1 MKQVWRSL
9 SLLPEYKNWWSE
21 VKDLMK
27 LYNIALKEEEIA
39 SMSEGVYKKLIK
51 EKVKCFALDELNKDV
66 ASKSKTRN
74 LNYPAFETQKYLLT
88 LPQKCAQTISRARS
102 KTLEIKDHTPF
113 LFKTKTC
120 RVCESHDE
128 TLDHILTVHKNLT
141 LQRRKPDL
149 PVIIFLYYKKLL
161 LKFMTSMIPYLMEQN
176 NIMFKLPFTH
186 VSSSFVVFLNL
197 ILYIIEIFSS

>member
-1 MKQVWRSL
+1 MVFLYHIVNLDDKDPVKQVWRSL

-88 LPQKCAQTISRARS
+88 LPQKCDQTISHARS

-128 TLDHILTVHKNLT
+128 TLDHILNCAQNFDITEVEAT
-141 LQRRKPDL
+141 GEA
-149 PVIIFLYYKKLL
+149 VIVLYYK
-161 LKFMTSMIPYLMEQN
+161 N
-176 NIMFKLPFTH
+176 CC
-186 VSSSFVVFLNL
+186 
-197 ILYIIEIFSS
+197 